1 MELSHKSFLGSRSGS
16 SVCTLN
22 LPSQSR
28 LAQFSVIISLQT
40 PNGGEQLENPY
51 ARRQRLHSNDKRGAE
66 TLIAKAKTELSRIG
80 MKNQPFNRKE
90 FTIPAIVKKILTEY
104 YKNIT
109 SVSKSVSN
117 QFYNRR
123 NLKNRTMHHPL

>member
-16 SVCTLN
+16 SVGTLN

-28 LAQFSVIISLQT
+28 LAPFSVIISLQT
-40 PNGGEQLENPY
+40 PNGGEQLENSY

-66 TLIAKAKTELSRIG
+66 TLIAKVKTELSRIV
-80 MKNQPFNRKE
+80 MKNQPFNRKD

-104 YKNIT
+104 YKYIT

-123 NLKNRTMHHPL
+123 NLKNRHHPL